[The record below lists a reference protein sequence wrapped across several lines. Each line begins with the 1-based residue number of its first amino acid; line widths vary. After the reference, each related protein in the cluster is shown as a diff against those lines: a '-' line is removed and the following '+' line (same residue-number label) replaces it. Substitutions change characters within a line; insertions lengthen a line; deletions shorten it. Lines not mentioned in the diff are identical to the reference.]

1 MRMFMSRRARAE
13 RIIWWGY
20 TVVFMPALAA
30 LLIPV
35 FTSDVPF
42 QPGDDYSLI
51 LSNPLVRNFSLSSA
65 RELATSIHSDL
76 YQPLPM
82 LSFQLNYALSADRP
96 FSYHMVNLIL
106 HVACTIFVATLAVRL
121 TSNHVAAAFAGVLF
135 ALHPLAVD
143 AVGWISGRIM
153 LMAAFFAFGLL
164 NLFAWRRTQ
173 PGVAWSGGSMLAG
186 AGMLLSKVVPG
197 VPIAAVW
204 LDAWIHQPRASLRL
218 RPAVWWIVIALLVA
232 MTLVMTAI
240 SVSTARTVAMAE
252 AAEAAGVPAPVRM
265 LLALR
270 YYIENYFV
278 PTRLTVWSPVP
289 RDAGWHS
296 PDVWIAVIE
305 ATALFAVAWL
315 TRRRMPYV
323 TIGLG
328 LFAILLLPFLAAV
341 SVRNFLT
348 ADRYMYLPMAG
359 LHIAVGGALG
369 HAYRVTRLGPREVIA
384 LLFLAIVISLTFVD
398 GREAKMRRDIVAVAH
413 RAMALHP
420 DDVRIPVKL
429 SKIYNETGRPN
440 EALATIADAR
450 RRWPDDPAL
459 AGEAGAAHRVLQD
472 WSAALPELQRAVAGQ
487 PDDLRARYHL
497 GLTLDD
503 LNQPEAAAEHYR
515 DILAMRSD
523 YVPAATALARNC
535 RRAGRLD
542 EALAYFEQA
551 LNTNPRHRAAVLSSV
566 SILEQLGRY
575 REAELMLRKYLELSP
590 GDQEAALRLQAVLSR
605 KDNSTGQAP
614 LTTSAPTP

>member
-1 MRMFMSRRARAE
+1 MSRRARAE
-13 RIIWWGY
+13 RIISWGSA
-20 TVVFMPALAA
+20 VVFTPALAA
-30 LLIPV
+30 LVIP
-35 FTSDVPF
+35 SMACDAPF

-51 LSNPLVRNFSLSSA
+51 LGNPLVRTFSFDAA

-96 FSYHMVNLIL
+96 FSYHLVNLIL
-106 HVACTIFVATLAVRL
+106 HVACTILVATLTVRV
-121 TSNHVAAAFAGVLF
+121 TENHFSAMFAGVLF
-135 ALHPLAVD
+135 AMHPLATD

-153 LMAAFFAFGLL
+153 LLAALFALGLL

-173 PGVAWSGGSMLAG
+173 PGSAWAGGSMLAG
-186 AGMLLSKVVPG
+186 AGMLLSKVIPG
-197 VPIAAVW
+197 VPIAAAW
-204 LDAWIHQPRASLRL
+204 LDAWMHEPQVSLRK
-218 RPAVWWIVIALLVA
+218 RSVIWWLVIAALAV

-240 SVSTARTVAMAE
+240 SLNTIRTAAMTE
-252 AAEAAGVPAPVRM
+252 AAEAAGVPAAVRM

-270 YYIENYFV
+270 YYIENFFL

-296 PDVWIAVIE
+296 SGVWIAAAE
-305 ATALFAVAWL
+305 AAALAVLAWL
-315 TRRRMPYV
+315 ARRRMPFV

-328 LFAILLLPFLAAV
+328 LFAILLMPFLAAV
-341 SVRNFLT
+341 GVRNFLT

-359 LHIAVGGALG
+359 LTLAVGGAIG
-369 HAYRVTRLGPREVIA
+369 HAYRATRLWSSAAIGLSFVVVVFCLLAADSREV
-384 LLFLAIVISLTFVD
+384 
-398 GREAKMRRDIVAVAH
+398 KMRRDIISVAK
-413 RAMALHP
+413 RAMQLYP
-420 DDVRIPVKL
+420 GDVRIPVKL
-429 SKIYNETGRPN
+429 SKIYNETGRPH

-459 AGEAGAAHRVLQD
+459 AGEAGAAYRTLGN
-472 WSAALPELQRAVAGQ
+472 WNAAQPELQLAVAGQ

-503 LNQPEAAAEHYR
+503 LNQSEAAAEHYR
-515 DILAMRSD
+515 GILAIRSD

-551 LNTNPRHRAAVLSSV
+551 LKTNPRHRAAVLSSV
-566 SILEQLGRY
+566 SILEQLGRNT
-575 REAELMLRKYLELSP
+575 EAERMLRKYLELSP
-590 GDQEAALRLQAVLSR
+590 GDQEAALQLQNIHAR
-605 KDNSTGQAP
+605 ADQSTIQVP